1 MRPLA
6 ELLDE
11 TEKTDGKSGNRG
23 NNEYARALD
32 LQLEKVRDPEATP
45 SARVLR
51 EMRERKESFYEF
63 GLRMSA
69 QHAAMFKQ
77 KPMDAKKLAARRAE
91 AEQSHADL
99 RELEARE
106 EAGFDAFLEEYF
118 RRQNAAEEPPEN

>member
-11 TEKTDGKSGNRG
+11 TENANGKSGNR
-23 NNEYARALD
+23 EYARALD

-99 RELEARE
+99 REMEARE

-118 RRQNAAEEPPEN
+118 RRQNAAEEPPAN

>member
-77 KPMDAKKLAARRAE
+77 KPMDAEKARGAPRRGGTIARRP
-91 AEQSHADL
+91 SGTGS
-99 RELEARE
+99 AR
-106 EAGFDAFLEEYF
+106 GS
-118 RRQNAAEEPPEN
+118 RI